1 MFGRKNN
8 VGTLEESLAEVGLNP
23 TKVLGEIERVTGRLA
38 EASKDPGG
46 SGPPVAGNAP
56 ARSVENRNLYE
67 NNQTPGSKP
76 EPKKPSSKV
85 MTLAEQVRREM
96 MAAGQDP
103 AANVDEAFRAVKK
116 LRKSAAAKLM
126 ARLARKGKKAAL
138 RTASRMYRKRN
149 KRKILIRARKKLKK
163 FGAKMLAKMHKS
175 GKRIMMQH
183 DMDKELA
190 NLRESLNTE
199 AVEVETVNQY
209 EEVAYN
215 ASLLSLHLGE
225 VFESLGDKESAE
237 TMYTLSD
244 VASDLSEDLEKIGEA
259 DLSEGQEEKLRRVL
273 DKTVNAVRVWES
285 FGSPTLFQAIEAG
298 RTAAATA

>member
-8 VGTLEESLAEVGLNP
+8 VGTLEEGLAEVGLNP
-23 TKVLGEIERVTGRLA
+23 SKVLGEIERVTGRLA

-46 SGPPVAGNAP
+46 SGPPVAGAAP
-56 ARSVENRNLYE
+56 ARSVENRSLYE
-67 NNQTPGSKP
+67 NSQTPGARS
-76 EPKKPSSKV
+76 EPRKPSSAKAL
-85 MTLAEQVRREM
+85 TLAEQVRREM
-96 MAAGQDP
+96 TAAGQDP

-183 DMDKELA
+183 DMDKNLA

-199 AVEVETVNQY
+199 SVEVETVNQY

-237 TMYTLSD
+237 TMYSLSD
-244 VASDLSEDLEKIGEA
+244 MASDLSEDLEKIGEA

-298 RTAAATA
+298 RTAAMA